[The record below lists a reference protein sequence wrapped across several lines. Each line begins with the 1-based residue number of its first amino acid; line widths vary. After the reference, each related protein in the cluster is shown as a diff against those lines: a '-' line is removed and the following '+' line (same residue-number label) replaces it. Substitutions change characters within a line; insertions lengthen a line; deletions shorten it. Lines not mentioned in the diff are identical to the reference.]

1 MIKLTRMMKAQVI
14 RTFGG
19 PEVFSYEEVPV
30 PEILDDELLVKV
42 ATTSYNPS
50 EGAARKGAFGNLIK
64 LVPYKILGSDLAGI
78 VHEVGTKVTGFQ
90 VGDKVFAYMN
100 IRSQGTYA
108 QYAAI
113 KAKDSCP
120 VPYNMTLREAGVLP
134 LASLT
139 AIQGLYELGELK
151 KGQRVLINGAA
162 GGVGSY
168 ALQMAHI
175 IGAYVIA
182 TGSDKSMEIL
192 QRLDPAEIVNYRTQD
207 LYAAISEKVDL
218 IFNLARLSET
228 EMVRM
233 LSLVRLGGK
242 FVSTTG
248 IPSQESGEKD
258 NITIIAENSKRGGE
272 RLREI
277 KELVEN
283 GALFPIITG
292 TFPLEAIP
300 TVHRLAEEGELHGK
314 VSIIVDE
321 TLASQ

>member
-1 MIKLTRMMKAQVI
+1 
-14 RTFGG
+14 
-19 PEVFSYEEVPV
+19 
-30 PEILDDELLVKV
+30 
-42 ATTSYNPS
+42 
-50 EGAARKGAFGNLIK
+50 
-64 LVPYKILGSDLAGI
+64 
-78 VHEVGTKVTGFQ
+78 
-90 VGDKVFAYMN
+90 
-100 IRSQGTYA
+100 
-108 QYAAI
+108 
-113 KAKDSCP
+113 
-120 VPYNMTLREAGVLP
+120 
-134 LASLT
+134 
-139 AIQGLYELGELK
+139 
-151 KGQRVLINGAA
+151 
-162 GGVGSY
+162 
-168 ALQMAHI
+168 
-175 IGAYVIA
+175 
-182 TGSDKSMEIL
+182 MEIL